1 MNQTSYGYVKI
12 AMIPLLLAI
21 LYWVF
26 SSNRTAPAVVGSVS
40 ADATSDFPT
49 VKNAPKQDSKLKVLS
64 SKVHWP
70 EYSSNELVNVDPFD
84 RRMIFPEPLAKAMPT
99 NSNDSEKHLL
109 VGSNR
114 PLSASPLESFQ
125 VQAVFQ
131 SPQGIAAL
139 IGERIIRI
147 GDRLK
152 DGTQVIG
159 ITPQQLTVESPTT
172 H

>member
-1 MNQTSYGYVKI
+1 MNQPSHGYVKI
-12 AMIPLLLAI
+12 AMIPLLLGT

-26 SSNRTAPAVVGSVS
+26 PGKTAAPVLIASDPTNSTS
-40 ADATSDFPT
+40 AISLAKSEQD
-49 VKNAPKQDSKLKVLS
+49 QDSNDNELAKKTR
-64 SKVHWP
+64 WP
-70 EYSSNELVNVDPFD
+70 EFPSNKLENVNPFD
-84 RRMIFPEPLAKAMPT
+84 RRMIFPEPLAKATTTDP
-99 NSNDSEKHLL
+99 NDSEKHLL

-114 PLSASPLESFQ
+114 PLSECSLASLQ

-152 DGTQVIG
+152 DGAQVIG
-159 ITPQQLTVESPTT
+159 ITPHEITVEPPTT